1 MSVEGVALAAMLV
14 VMVEGTAV
22 QTHIDSYNT
31 CQQTAELLKREGRE
45 AFCIPKQKETD
56 RMRTMM
62 WDFMDIIDAIRNRSE
77 GYDQGEP
84 KGRCGGIQGSPMIP
98 NKKKSI

>member
-1 MSVEGVALAAMLV
+1 MSVEGAALAAMLV

-31 CQQTAELLKREGRE
+31 CQQTVEVLKKEGRE

-56 RMRTMM
+56 RMRTLL
-62 WDFMDIIDAIRNRSE
+62 WDFMDIIDAIRERT
-77 GYDQGEP
+77 EP
-84 KGRCGGIQGSPMIP
+84 NCPEDMEREFLGTPYRKI
-98 NKKKSI
+98 